1 LGFKMAPTDS
11 WTCRRC
17 RAVNAAG
24 TLVCGACSLASLG
37 QARALQHGDVTTV
50 LEPPPGRPDD
60 AGWIARESA
69 FLLPEM
75 LLAGG
80 LLLASPLFFIAML
93 RHGQLVAA
101 TVLFIGIAPAMLLA
115 CAAFR
120 QKSAGGLYLTSWVT
134 FVAMFIAGLVA
145 RLTQ

>member
-1 LGFKMAPTDS
+1 MAPTDS

-24 TLVCGACSLASLG
+24 TVVCAACAASAVGLA
-37 QARALQHGDVTTV
+37 RTIQHGDATTV
-50 LEPPPGRPDD
+50 LDPPPSRPDD

-80 LLLASPLFFIAML
+80 LLLACPLWFIAML
-93 RHGQLVAA
+93 RHGQFVAA
-101 TVLFIGIAPAMLLA
+101 TVLFIGISPAMLLA
-115 CAAFR
+115 GVAFR

-134 FVAMFIAGLVA
+134 FVSMFIAGLVA

>member
-1 LGFKMAPTDS
+1 MAPTES

-24 TLVCGACSLASLG
+24 TLVCGACALAG
-37 QARALQHGDVTTV
+37 VARSRRIHNADATTALA
-50 LEPPPGRPDD
+50 PPPHGSDG

-69 FLLPEM
+69 LLLPEM

-80 LLLASPLFFIAML
+80 LLLACPLWFWNLL

-115 CAAFR
+115 GVAFR
-120 QKSAGGLYLTSWVT
+120 QKSAGGLFLTSWVT
-134 FVAMFIAGLVA
+134 FVAMVIAALVA